1 MGLVNLAMANWRHKL
16 WSSFQGV
23 SYSTTSSRINK
34 SKFDD
39 FRKIRPMILRRI
51 ENRGKEYPIKD
62 IVSVAEEIL
71 KARHNLI
78 TNVTALLKVF
88 PVLTC
93 KFCSEVFVGKEGHL
107 IQTCRSYIR
116 RGNNRLHEWVPG
128 SVNDILVPVESF
140 HLDHMSQ
147 GVIKHQQ
154 RFDYDRVPAVLELCC
169 QAGAIHPEEI
179 LQYSEVHDNP
189 QVSDE
194 DIKNLPVG
202 DLQYVGANA
211 LNAWE
216 RVRAGLKKL
225 LLVYPSKVCKRCN
238 EVHVGPSGHK
248 ARLCGV
254 FKYES
259 WRGTHYWEKAGVN
272 DLVPEKV
279 VWHRRPQDPVVLVD
293 EGRSYYGHA
302 PAIVSLCSHAGAIV
316 PTKYACEMKPQGLSF
331 PFTSSILSCE
341 T

>member
-1 MGLVNLAMANWRHKL
+1 MAIWRHKVWRHL
-16 WSSFQGV
+16 SSFQGAT
-23 SYSTTSSRINK
+23 YSTTPSRINK
-34 SKFDD
+34 SMLNNL
-39 FRKIRPMILRRI
+39 RKIRPMIHRRI
-51 ENRGKEYPIKD
+51 ENRAKDYPIKD
-62 IVSVAEEIL
+62 IIPVAQDIL
-71 KARHNLI
+71 EARRNLLA
-78 TNVTALLKVF
+78 NVNVLLKVF

-116 RGNNRLHEWVPG
+116 RGNTKLHEWVPG
-128 SVNDILVPVESF
+128 SINDILVPVESF
-140 HLDHMSQ
+140 HLRNMHQ
-147 GVIKHQQ
+147 GVIRHQQ

-179 LQYSEVHDNP
+179 LQYSRFHDNP
-189 QVSDE
+189 QISDE
-194 DIKNLPVG
+194 DMRSISPE
-202 DLQYVGANA
+202 DLKYVGASA
-211 LNAWE
+211 LMAWE

-225 LLVYPSKVCKRCN
+225 LLVYPSKVCKRCK

-259 WRGTHYWEKAGVN
+259 YHGTHYWEKAGVN

-302 PAIVSLCSHAGAIV
+302 PAIVSLCSHAGALV
-316 PTKYACEMKPQGLSF
+316 CNTKYACEMKPQGLSF
-331 PFTSSILSCE
+331 PFTYSILNRE